1 MSQIDNR
8 RIAKN
13 TLMLY
18 GRTLL
23 VMIVS
28 LFTSRVTL
36 QALGVG
42 NYGINSAVG
51 GVITMFSV
59 VSGSLSSS
67 ISLPN

>member
-36 QALGVG
+36 QALGVD

-51 GVITMFSV
+51 GVIAMFSV
-59 VSGSLSSS
+59 VSGSMSSS
-67 ISLPN
+67 ISLLN